1 MTTRGVAGSLH
12 DKTASMTTLRTSS
25 ATSWTLLA
33 VAVTALATAACKKQ
47 PDTQTP
53 DDAGGGEVSKP
64 AEEPEDDAAPEVL
77 TVDVFEETVQGKTGD
92 VTDCLAKAREAKPD
106 LAGKLVYDFTIAGDG
121 KVSEVKPDPA
131 STLKDEG
138 MNACVIEKAKTW
150 QFPKTRDGES
160 MTLPYTFSMG

>member
-1 MTTRGVAGSLH
+1 
-12 DKTASMTTLRTSS
+12 MTTLRSSS

-33 VAVTALATAACKKQ
+33 VAVLATAACKKQ
-47 PDTQTP
+47 PDTQAP
-53 DDAGGGEVSKP
+53 DDQAGGGEVSKP
-64 AEEPEDDAAPEVL
+64 ADSEPADDAAPEVL

-92 VTDCLAKAREAKPD
+92 VTDCLAKARESKPD

-131 STLKDEG
+131 STLKDDG
-138 MNACVIEKAKTW
+138 MNACVIEKAKAW
-150 QFPKTRDGES
+150 QFPKTRDGEP